1 MGHEDFGR
9 QWSRH
14 GEQRW
19 GQHRSGW
26 AGNWGGWD
34 DKDGPWGGPGRR
46 GRPGPPPWLAELFGL
61 AQGPQQRGPR
71 VRRGDVRAAILD
83 MLREE
88 PMNGYQLISQI
99 AERSGG
105 AWKPSPG
112 SVYPTIQQLE
122 DEGLVEADDERGRR
136 TLRLT
141 EAGRAYVEANP
152 EELAAVWE
160 PFSER
165 RHGHGGGGYS
175 GVKPEIGQVM
185 AAVWQIVTTG
195 TDRQRREAVDIL
207 VETRRKLYGLL
218 ADGDEVDDAGE
229 AGAEGEQDEEH
240 PDADGG
246 ER

>member
-14 GEQRW
+14 MEQRW

-26 AGNWGGWD
+26 AGDWGGWD
-34 DKDGPWGGPGRR
+34 GPRGRR
-46 GRPGPPPWLAELFGL
+46 GRPGPPPWIAELFGL
-61 AQGPQQRGPR
+61 AQGQQQRGPK

-83 MLREE
+83 MLKDE

-141 EAGRAYVEANP
+141 EEGRRYVE
-152 EELAAVWE
+152 EHTDELAETWA
-160 PFSER
+160 PFGETG
-165 RHGHGGGGYS
+165 RHGGAQPGGEYAAL
-175 GVKPEIGQVM
+175 KPEIGQVM

-195 TDRQRREAVDIL
+195 TDRQRREAINIL
-207 VETRRKLYGLL
+207 IETRRQLYGLL
-218 ADGDEVDDAGE
+218 ADGDDGPADPMV
-229 AGAEGEQDEEH
+229 EGEEDEY
-240 PDADGG
+240 DGADGG